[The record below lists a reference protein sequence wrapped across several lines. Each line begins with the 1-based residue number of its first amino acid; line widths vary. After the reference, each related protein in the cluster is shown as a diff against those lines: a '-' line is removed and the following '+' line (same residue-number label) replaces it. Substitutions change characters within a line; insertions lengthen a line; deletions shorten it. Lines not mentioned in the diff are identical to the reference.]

1 MGRPENGPLASAA
14 ASPSHPVIDFRLYRI
29 AWLPAVAAFVA
40 MMFSLE
46 GIPAPFEPAVASTEF
61 DADRAAINARQLL
74 AVAPERAPGSDDANA
89 AANLVAG
96 RFREIEAGT
105 TAEQDF
111 EAEVAGLQADL
122 RNVVLTLPGESDQ
135 IILVVASREEADGP
149 GAPSS
154 AAATATLLELADLI
168 GGSDHAKTFVFVSTA
183 AGLEGSAG
191 VRAFIES
198 FGEPEL
204 IEAAVVI
211 SQPGFKDPRPPFV
224 LRHSTDDRST
234 SIGLVRTAEATVAEQ
249 VTVPDEPG
257 IGFFAGLARLAF
269 PVAVGEQAVLIS
281 EGIDAIG
288 ISSAGETPLPPADSG
303 TEDLDPETLTQF
315 GSATLDL
322 LLALDQSL
330 QPLEHGPEAY
340 VEFSENLIPG
350 WAIAVLALALILP
363 AGVAALDGVAR
374 SARRRFGTLRAIAWA
389 FGLALP
395 LLGAMIVLY
404 LLSVAGIV
412 ADPVYPFDPG
422 RFTVGFGEVALM
434 VLLGLATVV
443 GYAATGL
450 GHTPQRLRR
459 EALVPA
465 LGAAAVAGA
474 VASWL
479 LNPFLALW
487 LVPAAH
493 VWLVAARGLRP
504 SRLLITLAAVVAL
517 LPLFLALRS
526 ATGSVDAGVWD
537 VVLMVTDGH
546 IPSTALIALTPVFG
560 AVVGTL
566 VLGWGRGREAGRL
579 GARPQA
585 QGATAQ
591 GEVAEASIDES
602 SPRADQ

>member
-1 MGRPENGPLASAA
+1 M
-14 ASPSHPVIDFRLYRI
+14 
-29 AWLPAVAAFVA
+29 
-40 MMFSLE
+40 
-46 GIPAPFEPAVASTEF
+46 
-61 DADRAAINARQLL
+61 
-74 AVAPERAPGSDDANA
+74 
-89 AANLVAG
+89 
-96 RFREIEAGT
+96 
-105 TAEQDF
+105 
-111 EAEVAGLQADL
+111 
-122 RNVVLTLPGESDQ
+122 
-135 IILVVASREEADGP
+135 
-149 GAPSS
+149 
-154 AAATATLLELADLI
+154 
-168 GGSDHAKTFVFVSTA
+168 
-183 AGLEGSAG
+183 
-191 VRAFIES
+191 
-198 FGEPEL
+198 
-204 IEAAVVI
+204 
-211 SQPGFKDPRPPFV
+211 
-224 LRHSTDDRST
+224 
-234 SIGLVRTAEATVAEQ
+234 
-249 VTVPDEPG
+249 
-257 IGFFAGLARLAF
+257 
-269 PVAVGEQAVLIS
+269 
-281 EGIDAIG
+281 
-288 ISSAGETPLPPADSG
+288 
-303 TEDLDPETLTQF
+303 
-315 GSATLDL
+315 DL

-422 RFTVGFGEVALM
+422 RYTVGFGEVALM

-450 GHTPQRLRR
+450 GHTPQRVRR

-493 VWLVAARGLRP
+493 VRLVAARGLRP

-546 IPSTALIALTPVFG
+546 IASTALIALTPVFG

-579 GARPQA
+579 GARPQT